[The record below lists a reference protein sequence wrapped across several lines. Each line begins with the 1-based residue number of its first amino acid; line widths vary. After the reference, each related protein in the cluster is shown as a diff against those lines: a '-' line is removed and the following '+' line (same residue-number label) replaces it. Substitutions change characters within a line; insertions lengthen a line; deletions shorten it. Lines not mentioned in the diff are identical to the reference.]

1 MVDGIY
7 RKVTKS
13 NLSINV
19 IPLNDPDIDDLSS
32 ILNTTPFE
40 TVFFA
45 VVVVLNLESRRTSVV
60 ELAKTLRISAI
71 QTISLIANL
80 EPLVSKKLLVIIKP
94 KRTESYQ
101 SEIKFVIPSV
111 VMDFILYN
119 IPIKQKSEEVSVF
132 DFLQEVEFV
141 LGEKEHG
148 TLTHEEFLDK
158 MEDLLM
164 DRQDMLYV
172 KNLTLL
178 MLDQQSKLLV
188 LGLTVLTVTG
198 KIPVEIDDL
207 LKDITPSF
215 LSARRLKKD
224 IEDGKNTLTTS
235 GIIKLEEAQFRSD
248 ISVTLTDKAI
258 RMLFGTD
265 DAELILVKNTES
277 VNLISPERIE
287 EVQLFFN
294 DDITGRIEML
304 YKILTDEG
312 LKNVQSKLQKNS
324 LHVGVCCILY
334 GEPGTGKTEVVK
346 QLAKKTGRP
355 LLMLEVADIKSMWY
369 GESETKLKQFFTN
382 YKMLVRNSD
391 VCPILMLNE
400 CDQLLSSRVNV
411 KRTVD
416 QTANALQ
423 NILLNEIENLEGV
436 LIATT
441 NRIDS
446 LDSAFM
452 RRFLYKVRLEKPT
465 LETRKKILK
474 DKMKFLTENQV
485 NVLAEKYPDLT
496 GGQIE
501 NITRKYYMNMV
512 LYETPTKLSE
522 IEEYATEEQVGTR
535 NKLGFNK

>member
-1 MVDGIY
+1 
-7 RKVTKS
+7 
-13 NLSINV
+13 
-19 IPLNDPDIDDLSS
+19 
-32 ILNTTPFE
+32 
-40 TVFFA
+40 
-45 VVVVLNLESRRTSVV
+45 
-60 ELAKTLRISAI
+60 
-71 QTISLIANL
+71 
-80 EPLVSKKLLVIIKP
+80 
-94 KRTESYQ
+94 
-101 SEIKFVIPSV
+101 
-111 VMDFILYN
+111 MDFILYN
-119 IPIKQKSEEVSVF
+119 IPIKQKTEEVSVF

-141 LGEKEHG
+141 LGEKEHC

-158 MEDLLM
+158 MEDLLV

-172 KNLTLL
+172 KNLNKLN
-178 MLDQQSKLLV
+178 LDQQSKLII

-198 KIPVEIDDL
+198 KTPVEIDNL
-207 LKDITPSF
+207 VKEITPSF

-224 IEDGKNTLTTS
+224 IAEGKNALTSS
-235 GIIKLEEAQFRSD
+235 GFIKLEEAQFRND

-258 RMLFGTD
+258 RMLFGD
-265 DAELILVKNTES
+265 EDAELILVKNTES
-277 VNLISPERIE
+277 SNLIKPESIE

-369 GESETKLKQFFTN
+369 GESESKLKQFFTN
-382 YKMLVRNSD
+382 YKILVRNSE

-411 KRTVD
+411 KRTID

-452 RRFLYKVRLEKPT
+452 RRFLYKVKLEKPT

-474 DKMKFLTENQV
+474 DKMNFLSDKQV
-485 NVLAEKYPDLT
+485 AVLAEKFPDLT

-522 IEEYATEEQVGTR
+522 IEEYAAEEQVETR
-535 NKLGFNK
+535 NKLGFNR